1 MSSEIPLEQFS
12 AVWHDRII
20 KISGLTL
27 LLSHPLMLKAFLL
40 ALPISAAG
48 PGPATSAPLSPGSS
62 PVHFASYMALTA
74 VHR

>member
-1 MSSEIPLEQFS
+1 MSSEIPLERFS

-20 KISGLTL
+20 KICGFTL
-27 LLSHPLMLKAFLL
+27 LLSHPLILKAFLL

-48 PGPATSAPLSPGSS
+48 PGPATSASLSPGSS
-62 PVHFASYMALTA
+62 LVHFASYMAIIA